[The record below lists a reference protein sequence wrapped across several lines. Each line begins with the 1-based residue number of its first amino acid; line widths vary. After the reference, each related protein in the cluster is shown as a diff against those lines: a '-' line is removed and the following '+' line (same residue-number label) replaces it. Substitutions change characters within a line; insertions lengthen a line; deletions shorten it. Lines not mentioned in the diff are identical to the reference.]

1 MATPSK
7 SILVS
12 LGENRRVVKFLSSS
26 CEKEAAM
33 SAVRTTFSDIIH
45 PEQDFFLQIKDD
57 EWGGAFVD
65 LLDDR
70 EIVDKSIV
78 KAILK
83 PLDMRS
89 EVGIY

>member
-12 LGENRRVVKFLSSS
+12 LRENRRVVKFLSSS

-33 SAVRTTFSDIIH
+33 SAVRTTFSDVH

-57 EWGGAFVD
+57 EWRGAFVD

-78 KAILK
+78 EAILK
-83 PLDMRS
+83 PLDMKS